1 MLAFCVLAH
10 SFGGPCSLRSL
21 RAPLGTAL
29 GEGKHRLSLPLVGGI
44 YQTLTMNMPQLN
56 HINDVTTMDPG

>member
-1 MLAFCVLAH
+1 MMYLLQEVGRVCVCLPLGL
-10 SFGGPCSLRSL
+10 SLGGPGSLRFARSL

-44 YQTLTMNMPQLN
+44 YQT
-56 HINDVTTMDPG
+56 